1 MLRTVAAMMIM
12 MRYLVVVVGM
22 MVVTCSNVLVHEHI
36 WEKQHHIYVYI
47 CTCIYIYTCKP

>member
-47 CTCIYIYTCKP
+47 YIYTCKP